1 VFSQPCGLFLEAN
14 EEDQSHQRMPNLQQ
28 ALKVVEK
35 ITYHDQQS
43 VMQCMEKIHE
53 VVNTTPPT
61 NKSSSPKFGTP
72 KKSSKMKPGEE
83 EDEDST
89 PTKVLDVA
97 KQN

>member
-1 VFSQPCGLFLEAN
+1 MNLCIQTIKKIFSKIYVNLNQLIFFL
-14 EEDQSHQRMPNLQQ
+14 L
-28 ALKVVEK
+28 
-35 ITYHDQQS
+35 QQS

>member
-1 VFSQPCGLFLEAN
+1 
-14 EEDQSHQRMPNLQQ
+14 
-28 ALKVVEK
+28 
-35 ITYHDQQS
+35 
-43 VMQCMEKIHE
+43 MQCMEKIHE